1 LNFAGR
7 RPLPA
12 SGKGPYRDLR
22 HGRAKDVTMTL
33 VNPDTTIVVNKLA
46 YAVQVSTCIRTPL

>member
-1 LNFAGR
+1 
-7 RPLPA
+7 
-12 SGKGPYRDLR
+12 
-22 HGRAKDVTMTL
+22 MTL